1 MDLSLHEL
9 PMISG
14 SHEAQIRTY
23 RRADCSR
30 GVWLISTSD
39 PNSADHLY
47 FHNPKDKNSDGF
59 GGRTIV
65 FKLDDGSEYHAKG
78 PWKAGHGGLLKDTG
92 IDLSDK
98 YHSRVVISKGVRHDK
113 SPTCSWASICVL
125 TDVVYQEADFTV
137 GQWDRWKEIL
147 NALPAG
153 EYYVYRE
160 GYGSSTR
167 GMEKSDGSRF
177 SQNGTAQHE

>member
-1 MDLSLHEL
+1 MDLNLHEL
-9 PMISG
+9 PMICG

-23 RRADCSR
+23 RRVDCSR

-47 FHNPKDKNSDGF
+47 FHDPKDRNSQGF
-59 GGRTIV
+59 AGRTIV

-78 PWKAGHGGLLKDTG
+78 PWKTGHGELFKDTG

-98 YHSRVVISKGVRHDK
+98 YHSRVVISKGVRYDK
-113 SPTCSWASICVL
+113 NPKSWMGGTTVL
-125 TDVVYQEADFTV
+125 TDVVHQESGFTV
-137 GQWDRWKEIL
+137 GSWDRWQEVL

-153 EYYVYRE
+153 EYCVYSE
-160 GYGSSTR
+160 TYGGSTR
-167 GMEKSDGSRF
+167 GMRKSDGSRF
-177 SQNGTAQHE
+177 ALNGAAKP